1 MIREELLASLREL
14 ASGAPVEGTPPWA
27 RSPAKPRPGG
37 LDRIALAIVV
47 APLVLGGG
55 VALAAA
61 IALAAIVA
69 G

>member
-1 MIREELLASLREL
+1 MIREELLASLQKL
-14 ASGAPVEGTPPWA
+14 ANGEPVEGVPPWA
-27 RSPAKPRPGG
+27 RRAPSPRPGG
-37 LDRIALAIVV
+37 LDRIAFAIVV